1 MGIEYDNKSGLV
13 LNSMKIFQKPPKKAI
28 SEMAECNVSHQL
40 SVGLVST
47 IFLFLSSEF
56 LNN

>member
-1 MGIEYDNKSGLV
+1 MGIEYDNKSGLI
-13 LNSMKIFQKPPKKAI
+13 LNSMKNFQKPPKKAT
-28 SEMAECNVSHQL
+28 SEMLERNVSHQL

-47 IFLFLSSEF
+47 MFLFLSSEF